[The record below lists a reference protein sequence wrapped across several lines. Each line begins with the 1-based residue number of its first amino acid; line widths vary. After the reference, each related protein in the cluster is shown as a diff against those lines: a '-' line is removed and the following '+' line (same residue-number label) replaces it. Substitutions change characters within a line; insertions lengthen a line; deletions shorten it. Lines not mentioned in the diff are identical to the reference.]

1 MASRTTTKLYIAH
14 PDENNISI
22 VGVLEQ
28 HLSNQTTKG
37 RKIALI
43 LHGSFG
49 HKDYLFQK
57 RLAHRLPIDSF
68 RFDFRGNHETGGD
81 FKQGRI
87 NEDIVD
93 LQVVV
98 EYLKSNFGYKIDM
111 LIGHSRG
118 SIVAL
123 YWICKSEDGRRV
135 SAVVNVSGRYRM
147 PLIYE
152 RFQRMKNWQSDID
165 TKGYYEWHVAVAR
178 KPTIGRI
185 YLKDLQDFM
194 SWDTSIVW
202 NEFPA
207 HVDVLSIHGIQDQT
221 VPVYDALIYARALA
235 DRSPGTHNLHLVEG
249 ADHNFTERQDET
261 VDTILEWWQMQQRGQ
276 LKSGIWKTGIRVKL

>member
-1 MASRTTTKLYIAH
+1 MDACTLK
-14 PDENNISI
+14 
-22 VGVLEQ
+22 
-28 HLSNQTTKG
+28 
-37 RKIALI
+37 I

-49 HKDYLFQK
+49 FVWFIFRPPVHWTSNSHSHKDYLFQK

-68 RFDFRGNHETGGD
+68 RFDFRSALYPDWLGIIHDIGIRGNHETGGD

-87 NEDIVD
+87 NEDVVD

-147 PLIYE
+147 PVSEIYNYLSLI
-152 RFQRMKNWQSDID
+152 
-165 TKGYYEWHVAVAR
+165 
-178 KPTIGRI
+178 
-185 YLKDLQDFM
+185 L
-194 SWDTSIVW
+194 
-202 NEFPA
+202 
-207 HVDVLSIHGIQDQT
+207 LSI
-221 VPVYDALIYARALA
+221 
-235 DRSPGTHNLHLVEG
+235 SPL
-249 ADHNFTERQDET
+249 D
-261 VDTILEWWQMQQRGQ
+261 
-276 LKSGIWKTGIRVKL
+276 S